1 MWILKGWNQNVLKG
15 FFCFGSLVI
24 ESSFEVQF
32 FCSVVL
38 CVCYLQG
45 TLLTKLHFLTNDKI
59 FSWLTAFDQK
69 NKDIK
74 YTENILVNFFK
85 IKY

>member
-1 MWILKGWNQNVLKG
+1 ML
-15 FFCFGSLVI
+15 FT
-24 ESSFEVQF
+24 E
-32 FCSVVL
+32 
-38 CVCYLQG
+38 Y
-45 TLLTKLHFLTNDKI
+45 LTKLHFLTNDKI